1 MTMRAPSIAS
11 VEVESVQSKTMRSN
25 EMLALARRY
34 AEQAEKLPEGDDKRK
49 WLEEE
54 AARLIGEAR
63 ALTTE
68 AKDQVSRYSR

>member
-1 MTMRAPSIAS
+1 
-11 VEVESVQSKTMRSN
+11 MRSN

-34 AEQAEKLPEGDDKRK
+34 AEQAEQLPEGDDKRT

-54 AARLIGEAR
+54 AQRLIGEAR
-63 ALTTE
+63 ALTAE